1 MNDPETTDVAEP
13 VQMRMEDG
21 PGDASTS
28 DAPLLPYFAYGLRLG
43 CTMQLPALE
52 TCSSSESNN
61 SSPRDVE
68 IRRADLPAI
77 PAELADRTG
86 LAVRAGEDSVH
97 FIWPQCG
104 QFVVRSGRYIC
115 YAPMPGIAEEALAA
129 PLLGVV
135 LGTLLHQRGLHTLH
149 ASAVVIDGRAVAFV
163 GEKGAGKSTTAA
175 ALHERG
181 HSLVTDDVL
190 ALDFPKTGAAM
201 VRPAFPRVK
210 LWPDTLQ
217 MLGRDPASLARVT
230 RNIDKRV
237 HAPERCCRR
246 AVPLSRIYLLQDGPE
261 VSETQLSEREAFFEL
276 MSHSYAARFLGARQ
290 AGPQDFRLT
299 QALVAAVPVIR
310 LARPRSFKHLDRL
323 LSTIEEASRAS

>member
-1 MNDPETTDVAEP
+1 MNDPETRDVAEP
-13 VQMRMEDG
+13 VRMRMKDG
-21 PGDASTS
+21 PGDVSTS
-28 DAPLLPYFAYGLRLG
+28 DAPLFSYFAYGLRLG
-43 CTMQLPALE
+43 CTMQLPELE
-52 TCSSSESNN
+52 TCSSSESLGP
-61 SSPRDVE
+61 SSHDVE

-77 PAELADRTG
+77 PAELAERAG
-86 LAVRAGEDSVH
+86 LAVRARKDSVH
-97 FIWPQCG
+97 FIWPRSG
-104 QFVVRSGRYIC
+104 QFVVRSGRSVR
-115 YAPMPGIAEEALAA
+115 YAPMPGVTEETLRA

-149 ASAVVIDGRAVAFV
+149 ASAVVIDECAVAFV
-163 GEKGAGKSTTAA
+163 GEKGAGKSTTAT

-190 ALDFPKTGAAM
+190 ALDVSKTGAPMA
-201 VRPAFPRVK
+201 RPAFPRVK

-230 RNIDKRV
+230 RDIDKRV

-261 VSETQLSEREAFFEL
+261 VSETRLSEREAFFEL
-276 MSHSYAARFLGARQ
+276 MSHSYAARFLGAKQ
-290 AGPQDFRLT
+290 AGRQDFRLT

-310 LARPRSFKHLDRL
+310 LGRPRSFAHLDRV
-323 LSTIEEASRAS
+323 LSTIEEASSTS